1 MKLDFD
7 ITNNRLIATLN
18 PESELKVAYLQPE
31 GRVVVLR
38 KTHLLKSF
46 DVAPGYP
53 IDEFLDFC
61 LRVKCGDLDQYP
73 LPIIRIPL
81 PRPRQTNEP

>member
-1 MKLDFD
+1 MVLLFD
-7 ITNNRLIATLN
+7 PTTHHLIATLN

-31 GRVVVLR
+31 LKVVVLR

-53 IDEFLDFC
+53 LDEFLDFC
-61 LRVKCGDLDQYP
+61 LRVKAGDLDQYP

-81 PRPRQTNEP
+81 SRPRQTNEP